1 MAVVCVRRCCAT
13 KAAVAVQVIAEGSG
27 RWLVT
32 IWVVLEHSL
41 ALLALLLWLVIPST
55 PAAVQEAT
63 ERVQFLQQRDADA
76 KRHAARQ
83 RIAADTRAARSFAS

>member
-1 MAVVCVRRCCAT
+1 MV
-13 KAAVAVQVIAEGSG
+13 AEGSG

-41 ALLALLLWLVIPST
+41 ALAALLLWLAIPDV
-55 PAAVQEAT
+55 PATAQEAQA
-63 ERVQFLQQRDADA
+63 RVQYEQQRDADA

-83 RIAADTRAARSFAS
+83 RIAGETGAARSYHPSKAPEAPSEAPS